1 MRKVF
6 SSHNEVAHIWASQSQ
21 YEGRAGNIFFEDG
34 VIYSYGYHFPVARF
48 APEYG
53 NIVLFTSR
61 GYSSSTGKH
70 KSLIRAAIPSTY
82 QVIYCDD
89 PKKSIDHNLDK
100 WRAAV
105 EWMRRDFAAKTHKI
119 SRGNLAVEI
128 FKTCESAEIYCM
140 ALKIAAPE
148 WTNESD
154 QEMAAREYVYELAK
168 AREAKKAAARAEY
181 EKKAGLEAADRMALW
196 IAGDHVYT
204 GGFQYLPT
212 ALRIKAESIQT
223 SRGANIPVSDAI
235 KLWPLLVRAKNSGK
249 TLEAGLHSINLGAYR
264 FNSFDGNT
272 LIVGCHQI
280 GWDQLEKMAIQL
292 NLINEG
298 VTA

>member
-1 MRKVF
+1 MKTVF
-6 SSHNEVAHIWASQSQ
+6 SSHSECAHIWASQSQ
-21 YEGRAGNIFFEDG
+21 DQGRASRVFFEG
-34 VIYSYGYHFPVARF
+34 QVIYSYGYHFPVARF

-61 GYSSSTGKH
+61 GYSPSTGKH
-70 KSLIRAAIPSTY
+70 KTLIRSAIPSTY

-89 PKKSIDHNLDK
+89 PTRGHEHNLGK
-100 WRAAV
+100 WQAAA
-105 EWMRRDFAAKTHKI
+105 EWMRRDFAAKKNKLG
-119 SRGNLAVEI
+119 RAKLA
-128 FKTCESAEIYCM
+128 SEIYLNNRAAIAYCD
-140 ALKIAAPE
+140 ALKIDAPGFTTTTIDE
-148 WTNESD
+148 DNAREYGAI
-154 QEMAAREYVYELAK
+154 AARE
-168 AREAKKAAARAEY
+168 REAKKAAARAEY

-212 ALRIKAESIQT
+212 ALRIKADSIQT

-249 TLEAGLHSINLGAYR
+249 TLEAGLHSIQLGAYR

-292 NLINEG
+292 NLISEG

>member
-1 MRKVF
+1 MKKVF

-53 NIVLFTSR
+53 NIVLFTNR

-70 KSLIRAAIPSTY
+70 KSLIRGAIPSTY

-89 PKKSIDHNLDK
+89 PKRSADHNLDK

-105 EWMRRDFAAKTHKI
+105 EWMRRDFAAKKLRV

-148 WTNESD
+148 WTNESND
-154 QEMAAREYVYELAK
+154 EMAARDYVYELAK
-168 AREAKKAAARAEY
+168 AREIKKAAARAEY
-181 EKKAGLEAADRMALW
+181 EKKAALEAGERMALW
-196 IAGDHVYT
+196 INGDSVYT
-204 GGFQYLPT
+204 GGFNYLPT

-223 SRGANIPVSDAI
+223 SRGANIPVADAI

-264 FNSFDGNT
+264 FNSFDGNI

-280 GWDQLEKMAIQL
+280 AWDQLEKMAIQL
-292 NLINEG
+292 NLINQG

>member
-1 MRKVF
+1 MKTVF
-6 SSHNEVAHIWASQSQ
+6 SSHNEVAHIWATQSQ
-21 YEGRAGNIFFEDG
+21 AQGRASRVFFEG
-34 VIYSYGYHFPVARF
+34 QVIYSYGHHFPVARF

-53 NIVLFTSR
+53 DIVLFTSR

-89 PKKSIDHNLDK
+89 PTRGELHNLDK

-105 EWMRRDFAAKTHKI
+105 EWMRRDFAAKSHKI

-128 FKTCESAEIYCM
+128 FKTCESAAIYCH

-148 WTNESD
+148 WLNESD
-154 QEMAAREYVYELAK
+154 DEMAAREYVYELAK
-168 AREAKKAAARAEY
+168 AREIKKAAARAEY
-181 EKKAGLEAADRMALW
+181 EKKAALEAADRMALW
-196 IAGDHVYT
+196 AIGENVYQ

-212 ALRIKAESIQT
+212 ALRIKGDSIQT
-223 SRGANIPVSDAI
+223 SRGAAIPVSDAL

-264 FNSFDGNT
+264 FNSFNGKT

-280 GWDQLEKMAIQL
+280 EWDQLEKMADQL
-292 NLINEG
+292 NLLEK
-298 VTA
+298 AA